1 MRLVFALGG
10 GDLDVAVLGER
21 LVELADLV
29 ALGKIGIEI
38 VFAGED
44 GGFVDLEVERLRG
57 LDGEVDQPA
66 G

>member
-1 MRLVFALGG
+1 MAFGG
-10 GDLDVAVLGER
+10 GDLDVAVLGEG

-44 GGFVDLEVERLRG
+44 GGFVDLEI
-57 LDGEVDQPA
+57 QAPA
-66 G
+66 RP